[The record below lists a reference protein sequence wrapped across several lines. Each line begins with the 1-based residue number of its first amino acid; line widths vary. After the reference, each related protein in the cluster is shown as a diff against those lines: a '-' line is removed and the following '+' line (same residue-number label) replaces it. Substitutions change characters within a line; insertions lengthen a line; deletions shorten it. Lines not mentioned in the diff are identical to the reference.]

1 MQKIDPMYRW
11 AGRLPTVCAELLP
24 SEFRDRRLV
33 CIRDVKAWTRVWQRW
48 QGETT
53 QPRINFSK
61 QVVVIVR
68 NVRYLN
74 RIRYLNASVDDAV
87 LTIKT
92 METRTARPIQNEFYG
107 LILVFDAR
115 EFHSITDESEH
126 VEVPGLVPSDQ

>member
-1 MQKIDPMYRW
+1 MQKIDPVYRW
-11 AGRLPTVCAELLP
+11 AGRLPAVCADLLP
-24 SEFRDRRLV
+24 TESRDRRLV

-53 QPRINFSK
+53 QPRINFSQ

-74 RIRYLNASVDDAV
+74 RIRFRGATVTNAV
-87 LTIKT
+87 LNVETL
-92 METRTARPIQNEFYG
+92 ETRTARPLRDQFYG

-115 EFHSITDESEH
+115 QISA
-126 VEVPGLVPSDQ
+126 VSDGEDTIELPQFVSPL